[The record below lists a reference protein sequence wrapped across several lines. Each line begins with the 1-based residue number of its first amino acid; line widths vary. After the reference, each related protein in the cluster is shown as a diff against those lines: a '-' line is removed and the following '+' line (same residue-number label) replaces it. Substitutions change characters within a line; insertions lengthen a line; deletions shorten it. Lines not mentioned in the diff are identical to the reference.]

1 MKMKLMYI
9 SNINEIKMAHP
20 AVPKTITTVSR
31 HMDKLFES
39 E

>member
-1 MKMKLMYI
+1 MKIKLMYI

-31 HMDKLFES
+31 HWNTLVES
-39 E
+39 